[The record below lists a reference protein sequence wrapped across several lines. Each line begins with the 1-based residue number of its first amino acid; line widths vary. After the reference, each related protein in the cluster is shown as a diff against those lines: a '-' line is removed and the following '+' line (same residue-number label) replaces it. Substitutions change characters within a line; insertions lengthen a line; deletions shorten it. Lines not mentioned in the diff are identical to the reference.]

1 MQRRR
6 NNELVPGAGE
16 RYIQDAHFFA
26 DGLAALRHTHR
37 AVGHSGI
44 QPAVAVRAQVHAQ
57 PQRRVE
63 QHRVGG
69 IAQIEPPGC
78 VRQDDHRKFQP
89 LGAVDGHNGNR
100 PLRQHRR
107 AAALHS
113 AAFHRAVHHPQ
124 ERGQPSRA
132 APVHT
137 GGPGR
142 KRPQRLPPGGAVF
155 HRAHSREV
163 MRAGEYLAA
172 QLLHGRGGGQP
183 PQRPQRFQ
191 KSLCLWLFAF
201 QQRRVQAAARGQQ
214 AQTRQIVRRE

>member
-1 MQRRR
+1 METAPSGSTGVPPLCTAPLSTALSTTRR
-6 NNELVPGAGE
+6 N
-16 RYIQDAHFFA
+16 
-26 DGLAALRHTHR
+26 
-37 AVGHSGI
+37 
-44 QPAVAVRAQVHAQ
+44 
-57 PQRRVE
+57 
-63 QHRVGG
+63 
-69 IAQIEPPGC
+69 
-78 VRQDDHRKFQP
+78 
-89 LGAVDGHNGNR
+89 
-100 PLRQHRR
+100 
-107 AAALHS
+107 
-113 AAFHRAVHHPQ
+113 
-124 ERGQPSRA
+124 
-132 APVHT
+132 

-191 KSLCLWLFAF
+191 KNLCLWLFAF